1 MSLVGILFVHLL
13 WGLTCPLCV
22 FGLHMTS
29 KHQLRKVNTA
39 IKNKIRFPNLGFAA
53 AVDLILFFFLQ
64 NQSVGAAEKI
74 NQGRTECD

>member
-13 WGLTCPLCV
+13 CGVSLVLFV
-22 FGLHMTS
+22 YLASTS

-74 NQGRTECD
+74 NHGRTECD